1 MDQRSILLG
10 LVIGTLIGGS
20 TTYVF
25 LPQQGTIGPPG
36 PQGEQ
41 GIPGP
46 VGEQGPPG
54 PPGSNG
60 DQGPQGEPG
69 SPGPQGPPG
78 PAGET
83 IILGETTE
91 PNFSI
96 TPYVNVYWKRQ
107 GTWDGE
113 SGKLSFTWGLNSGPD
128 DLTCYPEEG
137 EVGDYVVLLGG
148 VADPFS
154 IEIEIPESDTGTQIV
169 IVQNTL
175 TGEYDT
181 ILLTVT

>member
-1 MDQRSILLG
+1 MNQRSIILG

-20 TTYVF
+20 TTYAF
-25 LPQQGTIGPPG
+25 LPQQGAIGPPG

-41 GIPGP
+41 GIPGSI
-46 VGEQGPPG
+46 GEQGPPG
-54 PPGSNG
+54 SIG
-60 DQGPQGEPG
+60 DQGPQGETGP
-69 SPGPQGPPG
+69 PGPQGPPG

-83 IILGETTE
+83 IIQGETTE

-96 TPYVNVYWKRQ
+96 TPIVNVYWKRQ

-113 SGKLSFTWGLNSGPD
+113 SGKLSYKWGLNSGPD
-128 DLTCYPEEG
+128 DLTCYPEEVT
-137 EVGDYVVLLGG
+137 VGDYVVILGG

-169 IVQNTL
+169 IVQNTM

-181 ILLTVT
+181 ILITIT

>member
-1 MDQRSILLG
+1 MNQRSILLG

-20 TTYVF
+20 TTYAF
-25 LPQQGTIGPPG
+25 LPHQGAIGPPG

-46 VGEQGPPG
+46 IGEQGPPG
-54 PPGSNG
+54 PHGSIG
-60 DQGPQGEPG
+60 DQGPQGET
-69 SPGPQGPPG
+69 GPPGPPG

-83 IILGETTE
+83 IIQGETTE
-91 PNFSI
+91 PKFSI
-96 TPYVNVYWKRQ
+96 TPYIKVYWKRQ

-113 SGKLSFTWGLNSGPD
+113 SGKLSYTWGLNSGPD

-154 IEIEIPESDTGTQIV
+154 IEIKIPESDTGTQIV